1 MKTKTP
7 EPVEAAPSRP
17 VRLRAPQMKMPD
29 QIPPRFGVLSH
40 DDLQAQGVAAS
51 ADIAE
56 LAGVFGVSDVSN
68 MGFPYQKHGASDGKK
83 FELRIESS
91 GSHNVAGE
99 PTVGHLWIFRQVSPE
114 LTA

>member
-1 MKTKTP
+1 MKSKP
-7 EPVEAAPSRP
+7 EELVESAPSRP

-51 ADIAE
+51 SDIAE
-56 LAGVFGVSDVSN
+56 LAKVFGVNDVSN
-68 MGFPYQKHGASDGKK
+68 MGFPFQKHGASDGKK
-83 FELRIESS
+83 YEFRIEPS

-99 PTVGHLWIFRQVSPE
+99 PTVGHQWIFRQTYPE